1 MHELSVAGGIVA
13 IAEQHARG
21 RRVTRV
27 EVEIGRLRQVVPA
40 ALRFGF
46 DLTARGT
53 VVDGA
58 ELALK
63 EIPVRLQCHGC
74 ATESEAGAFPF
85 GCATCGSLDVEVID
99 GEQLQVVAL
108 VLEDEPVAAG
118 RG

>member
-21 RRVTRV
+21 RRITRV
-27 EVEIGRLRQVVPA
+27 EVEIGRLRQVVPD

-46 DLTARGT
+46 NLVAKGTAL
-53 VVDGA
+53 DGA
-58 ELALK
+58 ELALE
-63 EIPVRLQCHGC
+63 EIPVGLECRRC
-74 ATESEAGAFPF
+74 AARSEADRFPLA
-85 GCATCGSLDVEVID
+85 CDACGSLDVEVTD

-108 VLEDEPVAAG
+108 VLEDEPVTAG

>member
-27 EVEIGRLRQVVPA
+27 EVEIGRLRQVVPD

-46 DLTARGT
+46 NLVAEGTAI
-53 VVDGA
+53 DGA
-58 ELALK
+58 ELALE
-63 EIPVRLQCHGC
+63 EIPVRFECRRC
-74 ATESEAGAFPF
+74 AAESEAEGFPF
-85 GCATCGSLDVEVID
+85 ACAACGSLDVEVTD

-108 VLEDEPVAAG
+108 VFEDEPVTA
-118 RG
+118 